1 MQDPQMQQMQVEG
14 ADVQVPPETDEW
26 FLDRECRILEIFRLE
41 RLRFHEYY
49 LIQWAGS
56 LSESKHAIE
65 WLVQQHGG

>member
-14 ADVQVPPETDEW
+14 ADVHMPSETDKLL
-26 FLDRECRILEIFRLE
+26 LDRECRILEIFRLE
-41 RLRFHEYY
+41 RPRFHEHE
-49 LIQWAGS
+49 LIEWAGS